1 MVQKI
6 FGMGILLLYIIYY
19 MCSKKGSCVVKKLTN
34 VIYFNR
40 TSLPDG
46 VKACLKDK
54 NKLTPGDTII
64 FLVILYSDA
73 NYVNPIGTMR
83 TRATV
88 LCVNPTNIGCSF
100 SSTRELVFDDN
111 GPNGAGTI
119 VAINKSVSPD
129 ITVIDGV
136 IQPFSHPPD
145 DIYVV
150 SGCKNYVGGSGII
163 NQAKNNNLGLG
174 ILSFDMT
181 VIQCKEC

>member
-1 MVQKI
+1 
-6 FGMGILLLYIIYY
+6 

-46 VKACLKDK
+46 IKTCLKDK

-73 NYVNPIGTMR
+73 NYVNPIGTIS

-88 LCVNPTNIGCSF
+88 ICVNPTNIGCRI
-100 SSTRELVFDDN
+100 SSTREIVFDDN

-119 VAINKSVSPD
+119 VVISEWVSPD
-129 ITVIDGV
+129 MTVIDGV
-136 IQPFSHPPD
+136 IQPFTQPPYD
-145 DIYVV
+145 NYVV
-150 SGCKNYVGGSGII
+150 GGYKNYVGGSGKI
-163 NQAKNNNLGLG
+163 NQAKNNILLLG

-181 VIQCKEC
+181 LIQSKEC